1 LGGQLQITV
10 GLKSASNCTTIQSG
24 SVRQHRGVAV
34 AVDVLGS
41 WIVYSS
47 GHSAVRA
54 QAIAVLEKMSEIQT
68 VISAL
73 FLFIKSTKAL

>member
-1 LGGQLQITV
+1 
-10 GLKSASNCTTIQSG
+10 
-24 SVRQHRGVAV
+24 VRQHRRVAV

-47 GHSAVRA
+47 GHSAAGA
-54 QAIAVLEKMSEIQT
+54 QAIAVLGKMSEIQI

-73 FLFIKSTKAL
+73 FLFIKSAKAL